1 MTDML
6 VDVDGKAVESGAHT
20 AGAGIV
26 DSARA
31 TWTAF
36 SNEDW
41 GEFAASGGVLALDAM
56 ITAIDPIGSAL
67 AAGVGWLMEHLY
79 PLREALDFVA
89 GDPNAIKEG
98 ADTWQEVKA
107 DLEKLAGEIPGQVQ
121 AHTAEWSGP
130 ACNTYLQRSKE
141 LAEGVE
147 AMSVSAGTASG
158 AIATAGTMV
167 ATCRGLIRDI
177 IAAVVAELIKG
188 ALAALAGSV
197 VSFGATVAGY
207 LGYAAG
213 RVGMT
218 LAKIATKISQLLG
231 KLGKAGTHLAKALD
245 DMAEASAKVGAK
257 LTTGGAKAF
266 PTSPGLG
273 GAATAAGQTATKA
286 SDALGSAAG
295 AVGRGGDAL
304 GSAGA
309 RGADAAANF
318 GKGAEQLG
326 GRGAGLMADADG
338 LGRAAQQSTQNL
350 VDKATLWPK
359 SDGIN
364 NSAARETAETISDVR
379 NPESQLARGG
389 FGAQQYHE
397 QNYAEDSG
405 KDYYDGSHRLS
416 GTIPSAEEHFPG

>member
-1 MTDML
+1 MTPNF
-6 VDVDGKAVESGAHT
+6 VDVDSEAVESGAHT

-31 TWTAF
+31 TRDAF
-36 SNEDW
+36 ANEDW
-41 GEFAASGGVLALDAM
+41 GEFAASGGVLALDAL
-56 ITAIDPIGSAL
+56 ITTIDPIGSAL
-67 AAGVGWLMEHLY
+67 AAGVGWLMEHFS

-98 ADTWQEVKA
+98 ADTWEQVKT
-107 DLEKLAGEIPGQVQ
+107 DLEKLAQEIPGQVQ
-121 AHTAEWSGP
+121 TDTAGWAGP
-130 ACNTYLQRSKE
+130 ACNAYRQRSAE

-167 ATCRGLIRDI
+167 ATCRGLLRDI

-245 DMAEASAKVGAK
+245 DMAEAGAKVGAK
-257 LTTGGAKAF
+257 LTTSGGTAF
-266 PTSPGLG
+266 PTSPALAG
-273 GAATAAGQTATKA
+273 GATAAGQATAKA
-286 SDALGSAAG
+286 SDALGSTAG
-295 AVGRGGDAL
+295 VVGRGSDAL
-304 GSAGA
+304 GGA
-309 RGADAAANF
+309 SVRGADAAGNV

-326 GRGAGLMADADG
+326 GRGVETMANADG
-338 LGRAAQQSTQNL
+338 LGRAAQQGTQKA
-350 VDKATLWPK
+350 VDNATLWREGG
-359 SDGIN
+359 SIN
-364 NSAARETAETISDVR
+364 NSAARETAETASDVR
-379 NPESQLARGG
+379 KPESQFARGAL
-389 FGAQQYHE
+389 GAEQYHE

-405 KDYYDGSHRLS
+405 KEYYDGSHHLS
-416 GTIPSAEEHFPG
+416 GTIPSAEENFPT

>member
-1 MTDML
+1 MTDVL
-6 VDVDGKAVESGAHT
+6 VDVDGQAVESGAHT

-31 TWTAF
+31 TWSAF
-36 SNEDW
+36 NNEDW
-41 GEFAASGGVLALDAM
+41 GEFAASGGVLALDAL
-56 ITAIDPIGSAL
+56 ITAIDPVGSAL
-67 AAGVGWLMEHLY
+67 AAGVGWLMEHLA
-79 PLREALDFVA
+79 PLREALDFLA
-89 GDPNAIKEG
+89 GDPNAIKAG

-107 DLEKLAGEIPGQVQ
+107 ELEKLAGEIPGQVQ
-121 AHTAEWSGP
+121 AHTAEWQGK
-130 ACNTYLQRSKE
+130 ACDAYVQRSAE

-147 AMSVSAGTASG
+147 AMSVSAGTASA

-177 IAAVVAELIKG
+177 VAAVVAELIKG

-218 LAKIATKISQLLG
+218 LSKIATKVSELLG

-257 LTTGGAKAF
+257 LTTGGAQVF

-273 GAATAAGQTATKA
+273 GAATAAGQATSRA
-286 SDALGSAAG
+286 SDALGSTAS

-309 RGADAAANF
+309 RTADAATGL
-318 GKGAEQLG
+318 GKGADQLG
-326 GRGAGLMADADG
+326 GRGLGLVDDAGD
-338 LGRAAQQSTQNL
+338 LGQAAQRGTQRG
-350 VDKATLWPK
+350 VDAATLWREGGGI
-359 SDGIN
+359 DGA
-364 NSAARETAETISDVR
+364 AARETAETISDVR
-379 NPESQLARGG
+379 TAESQAARGAV
-389 FGAQQYHE
+389 GAQQYHE
-397 QNYAEDSG
+397 QNYAEG
-405 KDYYDGSHRLS
+405 DYYDTSHRLA
-416 GTIPSAEEHFPG
+416 GTIPSAEEHFPK